1 MLKVPPQFGL
11 PQSAQSML
19 GFHGQEDV
27 DEDVDSSFT
36 QRSHSVD
43 RPENDDAATIR
54 KVVFVAAIGALLYG
68 GYCLV
73 QSPLVQQ
80 ETARVPKM
88 TCNQLIQ
95 NGAANQRYVTLTDA
109 CLSSRRSVAEQDSD
123 TGALEMYHPLY
134 DANLVQE
141 PAPRDLNLILC
152 IMDEMDRRRIRDDRK
167 QRQQLGQPGLSEL
180 TGEVTQGAAQLP
192 PWAREGL
199 RDQFPGIA
207 LGQCWVLTV
216 GRYEPTMMRAERLR
230 WHGLLSA
237 SAGGVLLLG
246 WLVWRRAGRPNQ
258 FLSPDGAPRSC
269 H

>member
-1 MLKVPPQFGL
+1 M
-11 PQSAQSML
+11 
-19 GFHGQEDV
+19 DN
-27 DEDVDSSFT
+27 
-36 QRSHSVD
+36 
-43 RPENDDAATIR
+43 PENEDPAAFR

-80 ETARVPKM
+80 EAARVPKM

-95 NGAANQRYVTLTDA
+95 NGAANHRYVTLTDA
-109 CLSSRRSVAEQDSD
+109 CLSSRRSVGQQDSD
-123 TGALEMYHPLY
+123 TGALEMYHPFY
-134 DANLVQE
+134 AANLVQE

-152 IMDEMDRRRIRDDRK
+152 IMDEMDRRRVRDDRK

-192 PWAREGL
+192 SWARQGL
-199 RDQFPGIA
+199 RGQFPGIA

-246 WLVWRRAGRPNQ
+246 WLVWRRAALTIPT
-258 FLSPDGAPRSC
+258 A
-269 H
+269 